1 MQKGTPIT
9 DDDGLLTC
17 WKIHFATLAQSQT
30 SESESG
36 DVGSKVAQME
46 AMSGFEDFLLDS
58 PMTSEEIES
67 ALRKMKTRGSGGPD
81 GLLAEHLKNGRPTL
95 VAWIKRTIHLEQI
108 PPSFK
113 LGVIVPV
120 HKGKGRNPHTCNTNI
135 CPLKVSRGNHPRAV
149 GVPVH

>member
-67 ALRKMKTRGSGGPD
+67 RCELW
-81 GLLAEHLKNGRPTL
+81 LYL
-95 VAWIKRTIHLEQI
+95 
-108 PPSFK
+108 
-113 LGVIVPV
+113 
-120 HKGKGRNPHTCNTNI
+120 
-135 CPLKVSRGNHPRAV
+135 VSRARPIFRMRMR
-149 GVPVH
+149 